1 MDVLHTPRLRLR
13 WFTRDDAGFVLQLVN
28 DPDWHRFVSDPG
40 VRDEAAARTW
50 MEGRLLAPYGTQGH
64 GFWAVQHRSSGTLVG
79 LCGLFKRDSLPAL
92 DVGYALLPAW
102 RGQGLAQEAT
112 AACVAYARDVLGVA
126 RLLAVTNLDNAASAR
141 VLEACGLR
149 HVDTRVLDSVGE
161 PKPTR
166 VYEITWPTPADDDA
180 AIDALVA
187 RCAAALGHHAAALP
201 FFLAPEA
208 AVHLVAADGSL
219 VATHPR
225 GLMAHLAAGG
235 GLAGLQAASAAR
247 SGWREGVLAQ
257 RRLHGDGGALALQ
270 LLRQAGRWRI
280 TALAWQGP
288 G

>member
-1 MDVLHTPRLRLR
+1 MEVLHTPRLRLR
-13 WFTRDDAGFVLQLVN
+13 WFTLDDAGFVLQLVN
-28 DPDWHRFVSDPG
+28 DPDWCRFVSDPG

-64 GFWAVQHRSSGTLVG
+64 GFWAVQHRASGALVG

-102 RGQGLAQEAT
+102 RGQGLAQEAA
-112 AACVAYARDVLGVA
+112 AACVAYARDVLGVT
-126 RLLAVTNLDNAASAR
+126 RLLAVTNVDNAASGR

-166 VYEITWPTPADDDA
+166 VFEINWPAPADDDA

-187 RCAAALGHHAAALP
+187 HGTAALSHHVATLP
-201 FFLAPEA
+201 FFFTPEA
-208 AVHLVAADGSL
+208 AVHLMAADGTL
-219 VATHPR
+219 VATSPR
-225 GLMAHLAAGG
+225 GLMARLASGG
-235 GLAGLQAASAAR
+235 GLAGFQAATLAST
-247 SGWREGVLAQ
+247 GWREGALAQ
-257 RRLHGDGGALALQ
+257 RRLQGSGTLALQ
-270 LLRQAGRWRI
+270 LLRREDRWRI
-280 TALAWQGP
+280 TALAWQAP